1 LELVKSETAFYLFK
15 RSSDPGEYKMKITNI
30 SLIIPI
36 ATLSQP
42 LYQEINAIQTRKV
55 DPQPIG
61 LHYRRI
67 EVRPVTLPK
76 HKVQYFSDN
85 LFTDSDIP
93 CRIILA
99 FVETDNKI
107 GELFI
112 TNI

>member
-1 LELVKSETAFYLFK
+1 
-15 RSSDPGEYKMKITNI
+15 MKITNI

-67 EVRPVTLPK
+67 EVRPINLPK
-76 HKVQYFSDN
+76 HKVQYFSDS

-93 CRIILA
+93 CRVILA
-99 FVETDNKI
+99 FVETDSKI
-107 GELFI
+107 GKIDKNPFDFR
-112 TNI
+112 N